1 MALGVFDQAVGT
13 MTPEEAQDADN
24 HLRVEFIKRAVKDE
38 LLTEGGLIS
47 VRHPRLP
54 ELKERG
60 VQMKPYIKAFPTED
74 DHFVVEPA
82 GRLICREVEFIRITM
97 AGNRLSVI
105 ERPVEDGDRRRFAKR
120 YEAWR
125 SGQTTAGLV
134 GTPLAEVPFLDSA
147 MREELAY
154 FNIHTAEQIVDM
166 SESVAGQFRGIHQ
179 LQQRVRHWLDGASS
193 AAAVQKVEAEKAAQK
208 AELDATRNALRDLQA
223 QMADLQ
229 KAVSTKKEK

>member
-1 MALGVFDQAVGT
+1 MAIGAFDQAMGT
-13 MTPEEAQDADN
+13 MTPEEMQDADN

-47 VRHPRLP
+47 IRHPRLA

-60 VQMKPYIKAFPTED
+60 VAMKPYIKAFPTED

-82 GRLICREVEFIRITM
+82 GRLICREIEFIRITM

-105 ERPVEDGDRRRFAKR
+105 ERPVEDGDRKRFAKR
-120 YEAWR
+120 YEQWR
-125 SGQTTAGLV
+125 AGQSTAGLV

-147 MREELAY
+147 MREEFAY
-154 FNIHTAEQIVDM
+154 FNIHTAEQIIDLP
-166 SESVAGQFRGIHQ
+166 ESVAQQFRGIHQ
-179 LQQRVRHWLDGASS
+179 LQQRVKHWLDGASS
-193 AAAVQKVEAEKAAQK
+193 AAAVAKVEQEKAAQK
-208 AELDATRNALRDLQA
+208 AELDATRNALRELQA

-229 KAVSTKKEK
+229 KAVKKEK